1 MSLDLRLARSRWMH
15 SCALSFV
22 ALGKHRSGDIGN
34 RCARKLALQ
43 SLDCGRG
50 RLAQNR
56 QDMRAD
62 RTGWARRR
70 PALVEKIAP
79 LQRSK
84 DIAQRDVARWPRQFE
99 AASRTEPSA
108 NQPRACHQR
117 EEAAH

>member
-22 ALGKHRSGDIGN
+22 ASGKHRSGDIGD
-34 RCARKLALQ
+34 RCARQLALQ
-43 SLDCGRG
+43 SLNRGRG

-70 PALVEKIAP
+70 PVLGEKIAA

-84 DIAQRDVARWPRQFE
+84 DIAQSDVARRPRQFE
-99 AASRTEPSA
+99 AAPWTEPSA
-108 NQPRACHQR
+108 DQP
-117 EEAAH
+117 